1 MEHKSA
7 EQLLGIAELKMSP
20 QPLSRRERLER
31 WAELLE
37 RQPEASL
44 QTLGEIEWQAEAA
57 RPLMRANNSPL
68 TVAYNDA
75 VLRGAGLTSDRLGDA
90 MQFFELTN
98 REVHEALCS
107 CRYGGTMRAGVAA
120 QVIRAIAQGRLS
132 HINPLALWSVIALP
146 AVCFASYVLTR
157 VV

>member
-1 MEHKSA
+1 MEHRST
-7 EQLLGIAELKMSP
+7 EQLLDIVELKASP

-31 WAELLE
+31 WADLLE
-37 RQPEASL
+37 REPEALL

-68 TVAYNDA
+68 TVAYNDPM
-75 VLRGAGLTSDRLGDA
+75 LRGAGLKSDRLGDA
-90 MQFFELTN
+90 MQFFELTA

-120 QVIRAIAQGRLS
+120 RVIRAIAQGRLS
-132 HINPLALWSVIALP
+132 HISPLAIWSVIALP

>member
-7 EQLLGIAELKMSP
+7 EQLLDIADLKTGP

-31 WAELLE
+31 WAEMLE
-37 RQPEASL
+37 REPEASL

-68 TVAYNDA
+68 TVAYSDP

-90 MQFFELTN
+90 MQFFELN
-98 REVHEALCS
+98 AREVHEALCS
-107 CRYGGTMRAGVAA
+107 CRYGGTIRAGVAA
-120 QVIRAIAQGRLS
+120 RVIRAIAHGRLS
-132 HINPLALWSVIALP
+132 YVSPLAVWSVMALP
-146 AVCFASYVLTR
+146 AVCFAGYVLTR